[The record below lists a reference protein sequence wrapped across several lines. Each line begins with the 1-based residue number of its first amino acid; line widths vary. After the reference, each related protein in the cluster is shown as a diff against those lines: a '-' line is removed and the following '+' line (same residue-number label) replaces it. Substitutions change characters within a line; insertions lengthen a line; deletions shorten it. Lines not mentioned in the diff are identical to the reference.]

1 MIVSKY
7 RNNIFRDL
15 IGCLYSKLTYNL
27 LIAAT
32 NLPQSANLAV

>member
-15 IGCLYSKLTYNL
+15 IGCLYSKLTHNVWQL
-27 LIAAT
+27 TADGPIAEH
-32 NLPQSANLAV
+32 SS